1 MFSVQNRVF
10 SRNCIMPVMSLPLL
24 RQICGDVR
32 VCTAMFLKMMFFLII
47 LIESGR
53 ADAENKSLLPVSK
66 NSTVSPMKIRAIYFI
81 ILDFQI
87 KSLLKSLH

>member
-1 MFSVQNRVF
+1 
-10 SRNCIMPVMSLPLL
+10 
-24 RQICGDVR
+24 
-32 VCTAMFLKMMFFLII
+32 MFLKMMFFLII